1 MRDARFASIAI
12 VIALSDLGL
21 AVSAFP
27 QSVNAD
33 TYAPE
38 AQDDEA
44 PASSADDISRAAVR
58 VFDVNTTFPTTVA
71 VPPNLLVPDILRTT
85 VETMLRTSPTFRR
98 QCARLANAQN
108 MVVTIGRMGW
118 TGDLSARARAVFA
131 SSPDGRRVARIEIRP
146 ADDQVELLAHELEH
160 VIEQLD
166 EINLRTMASVPGS
179 GVERCRGREEAYE
192 TIRAIRAGRAAADE
206 VRRQGS

>member
-33 TYAPE
+33 TYAQEAPE
-38 AQDDEA
+38 DEA
-44 PASSADDISRAAVR
+44 PATGADDVSRAAVR

-71 VPPNLLVPDILRTT
+71 VPPNLIVPDVLKTT
-85 VETMLRTSPTFRR
+85 VGTMLRTSPTFRR
-98 QCARLANAQN
+98 QCARLANARN
-108 MVVTIGRMGW
+108 MVVTIGRMPT
-118 TGDLSARARAVFA
+118 TGDLPARARAVFA
-131 SSPDGRRVARIEIRP
+131 TSPDGRRAARIEIRP

-166 EINLRTMASVPGS
+166 EINLRALARLPGS

-192 TIRAIRAGRAAADE
+192 TIRAIRAGRTAADE